1 MTLAATLEDA
11 GLRPGDQRS
20 YAAAVIGG
28 ILALT
33 LFGALAPVT
42 TRTVTIMDLVASAGL
57 GFTLLWIPL
66 TMAIMFVGIAVGYQ
80 VGHRL
85 TFGRWPW
92 PFAPRAPR
100 RKPRRR
106 VALVVATVGAYL
118 VTSIGIRVAPRDWVP
133 DMQMLYEVPG
143 EGTWV
148 EVLAPGA
155 MALPFIAGLGLGSIV
170 YLAAILAVGIVMPSS
185 PVEVS

>member
-20 YAAAVIGG
+20 YAAAVVGG

-42 TRTVTIMDLVASAGL
+42 TRTVTIMDLVESTGL
-57 GFTLLWIPL
+57 VSSLAWIAL
-66 TMAIMFVGIAVGYQ
+66 TMAIMVAGIAVGYQ
-80 VGHRL
+80 VGHRG

-92 PFAPRAPR
+92 PFSPRTPR

-106 VALVVATVGAYL
+106 VALIVATFGAYL
-118 VTSIGIRVAPRDWVP
+118 VTSIGIRVAPRDWMP
-133 DMQMLYEVPG
+133 DIQRLYESSG

-170 YLAAILAVGIVMPSS
+170 YFVAILVVGLVSPSM
-185 PVEVS
+185 PVEAS